1 MFVGILVFCFFVVFF
16 VVFSF
21 LAGDMEAILVK
32 LALCALIWVPG
43 LMARPA
49 WIELSHPFNDE
60 TPYWPG
66 LPTFNLTTMFDGYQP
81 GGFYLLMYHY
91 GAPEHGGTHIDAPRH
106 FVETKWTIDEIPL
119 DRLIGPAIK
128 IDISSKAAQV
138 NG

>member
-1 MFVGILVFCFFVVFF
+1 METILVR
-16 VVFSF
+16 
-21 LAGDMEAILVK
+21 

-49 WIELSHPFNDE
+49 WIELSHPFNNE
-60 TPYWPG
+60 TLYWPG

-81 GGFYLLMYHY
+81 GGFYLLMYSF
-91 GAPEHGGTHIDAPRH
+91 GAPEHGGTHLDAPRH
-106 FVETKWTIDEIPL
+106 LSFGKWTTDEIPL

-138 NG
+138 K